1 MVDANDFYIYMEGV
15 RESVKTAQ
23 YLGAKN
29 LFLMSDI
36 MKEDRSVLETDYVI
50 TKEEKMEAAKNVFDG
65 RVSDDMTGF

>member
-1 MVDANDFYIYMEGV
+1 MRWSQRI
-15 RESVKTAQ
+15 RKTAQ

-50 TKEEKMEAAKNVFDG
+50 TKEEKMEATLEILKALVPIVRKKAELHL
-65 RVSDDMTGF
+65 